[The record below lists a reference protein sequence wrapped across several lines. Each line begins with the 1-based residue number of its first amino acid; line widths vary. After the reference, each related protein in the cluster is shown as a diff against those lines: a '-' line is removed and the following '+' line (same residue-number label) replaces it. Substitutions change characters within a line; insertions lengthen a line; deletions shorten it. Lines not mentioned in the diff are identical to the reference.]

1 VASRGVEIARADP
14 RPPTDPILNQP
25 WLEKRLPPG
34 ATWNMVLS
42 DSAADLT
49 QVAAM
54 PLALGVMTLENTLR
68 STVGQQAARSLW
80 DVLSSAMD
88 TVTRHSGDAGATHD
102 RSEQRAL
109 LLMLGMTP
117 LWTALG
123 DGLQLAEGLSRAA
136 LGDVRVLRSAVA
148 SALHRIEA
156 SAGPAAAA
164 AATPSRLL
172 AALDGPGAS
181 DPARAGAIGLAMLE
195 DGATLARMAL
205 AYADLLTRLSA
216 RSMQTLISGTLD
228 VDQIDTWVRADE
240 VSRAKTGEGLPE
252 APASVR
258 QLEDLV
264 ASYSGGDAPALGR
277 GFFASSTIDLA
288 RDTIFA
294 YSTRAIG
301 RAAALARMTRLF
313 GADESE
319 RLRDDCSLRTEILD
333 AGSDRDRRI
342 AALVTSLRLEDGAR
356 LREAR
361 NHTARRLD
369 SLTTN
374 SPDAMLE
381 RFAPLRIGER
391 VAILR
396 RFVGIADTANALDGD
411 PSGESARQRVL
422 SRFNEWLAEPPASG
436 DPTS

>member
-1 VASRGVEIARADP
+1 
-14 RPPTDPILNQP
+14 
-25 WLEKRLPPG
+25 
-34 ATWNMVLS
+34 
-42 DSAADLT
+42 
-49 QVAAM
+49 
-54 PLALGVMTLENTLR
+54 
-68 STVGQQAARSLW
+68 
-80 DVLSSAMD
+80 
-88 TVTRHSGDAGATHD
+88 
-102 RSEQRAL
+102 
-109 LLMLGMTP
+109 
-117 LWTALG
+117 
-123 DGLQLAEGLSRAA
+123 
-136 LGDVRVLRSAVA
+136 
-148 SALHRIEA
+148 
-156 SAGPAAAA
+156 
-164 AATPSRLL
+164 
-172 AALDGPGAS
+172 
-181 DPARAGAIGLAMLE
+181 
-195 DGATLARMAL
+195 
-205 AYADLLTRLSA
+205 
-216 RSMQTLISGTLD
+216 
-228 VDQIDTWVRADE
+228 
-240 VSRAKTGEGLPE
+240 
-252 APASVR
+252 
-258 QLEDLV
+258 V